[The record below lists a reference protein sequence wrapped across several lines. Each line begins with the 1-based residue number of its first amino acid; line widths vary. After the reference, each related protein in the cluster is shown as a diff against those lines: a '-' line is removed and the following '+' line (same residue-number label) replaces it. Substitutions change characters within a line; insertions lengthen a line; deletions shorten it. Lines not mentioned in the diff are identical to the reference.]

1 VSRQPISHALQLRK
15 HWESEEC
22 RLNIFCG
29 PRDSLEGVGTMS
41 TLCGRL
47 GFIAIAGLM
56 AAGGELL
63 LVSPALAIPITY
75 TESDTANGSLNGVIF
90 NNANI
95 VLTMSS
101 DTTNITGPTNVGTL
115 TLSINGGAPVT
126 FTDPTQVFAVATA
139 SPPGGAAGFT
149 DKAIPDDILDV
160 SNGSFATYNLATAI
174 GPLTGPTTFNAD
186 TPFPTTGG
194 AFILTAVGS
203 TATFTATP
211 VPEPSSLALFTL
223 ALVGLGFLS
232 RRLPD

>member
-1 VSRQPISHALQLRK
+1 
-15 HWESEEC
+15 
-22 RLNIFCG
+22 
-29 PRDSLEGVGTMS
+29 MS

-47 GFIAIAGLM
+47 GFIGIAGLM
-56 AAGGELL
+56 AAGAKLL
-63 LVSPALAIPITY
+63 VVSPALAIPITY
-75 TESDTANGSLNGVIF
+75 TEADTANGSLNGVIF

-101 DTTNITGPTNVGTL
+101 NTTTVNGPTNVGTL
-115 TLSINGGAPVT
+115 TLSINGGASVT
-126 FTDPTQVFAVATA
+126 FTDPTFAFAVDTA

-194 AFILTAVGS
+194 AFILTTVGS
-203 TATFTATP
+203 TGTFTATTAC
-211 VPEPSSLALFTL
+211 SLNR
-223 ALVGLGFLS
+223 V
-232 RRLPD
+232 RLPF